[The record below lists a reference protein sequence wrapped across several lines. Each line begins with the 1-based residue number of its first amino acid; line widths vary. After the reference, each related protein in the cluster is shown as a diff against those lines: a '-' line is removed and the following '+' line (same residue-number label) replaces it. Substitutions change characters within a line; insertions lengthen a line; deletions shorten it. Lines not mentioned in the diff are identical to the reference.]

1 MNPLNQPFAQIEAAF
16 KELEQ
21 AYHSKA
27 ASESNRAQ
35 VLYKV
40 RSMIERASKEN
51 KIDAEVAKNLLEI
64 ILPATCHGPE
74 NKP

>member
-1 MNPLNQPFAQIEAAF
+1 MSQLSAPFAAIEAAF
-16 KELEQ
+16 QELEQ
-21 AYHSKA
+21 RYLSKA

-40 RSMIERASKEN
+40 RSLIERAAKEN
-51 KIDAEVAKNLLEI
+51 KIDTEVAKNLLEI